1 MEHLTDDELIEIYL
15 KKELNSQIAFEI
27 LLVRYKKSIYSFLLR
42 MVSHKP
48 VAEDL
53 FQEVFMKVIKG
64 LPEYKAKNQF
74 KSWIFQIA
82 NNLAIDY
89 LRRKNKIR
97 FSSIEDEIMEV
108 KENKFQLQDI
118 LSSCAPLPEKIIEN
132 KEFMK
137 ELSESLKNLTIEQ
150 REVFILRHE
159 SGLSFKEIAKLLKCP
174 LNTALG
180 RMNQAIKKLKKY
192 LYKL

>member
-15 KKELNSQIAFEI
+15 KKGFDSQIAFET
-27 LLVRYKKSIYSFLLR
+27 LLIRYKKSVYSFLLR

-53 FQEVFMKVIKG
+53 FQEVFMRVIKG
-64 LPEYKAKNQF
+64 LPEYKMENYF
-74 KSWIFQIA
+74 KSWIFRIA

-89 LRRKNKIR
+89 LRRKNKIK
-97 FSSIEDEIMEV
+97 FSSLEDEIGET
-108 KENKFQLQDI
+108 KESKIKLHDR
-118 LSSCAPLPEKIIEN
+118 LKSCEPLPEKIIEN

-137 ELSESLKNLTIEQ
+137 ELSESMKNLTIEQ
-150 REVFILRHE
+150 REVFLMRHE
-159 SGLSFKEIAKLLKCP
+159 SGLSFKEIAKLLNCP

-180 RMNQAIKKLKKY
+180 RMNQAIGKLKKIFI
-192 LYKL
+192 